1 MGGKEEGRRKE
12 IETKYGD
19 EEKGKIHNNN
29 DTKFQNRQL
38 LNMREF
44 NFSNNITF
52 TDAEWICLC
61 PNIAE
66 LVNSILCL

>member
-29 DTKFQNRQL
+29 DIKFQNRQL
-38 LNMREF
+38 SNKREF
-44 NFSNNITF
+44 NLSNYV
-52 TDAEWICLC
+52 
-61 PNIAE
+61 PN
-66 LVNSILCL
+66 LHMSNGYVCVPILLSW